1 MRRNWQKHEFRMK
14 KKLFIII
21 FAAAFA
27 FIAILAWRLIPES
40 NATLI
45 RHLDIL
51 KAEDIHAQ
59 KVGDISNNGYEEN
72 LIRRHLLQRGY
83 LVEVVFEMPK
93 THAETEQANS
103 LWDTLIAF
111 RDNNCSPVANFSFWP
126 ADGSTNTLY
135 VIVRDLPD
143 RIPNWKIMLLKQDD
157 SAVEIKHLQGP
168 SGAPES
174 FPNP

>member
-1 MRRNWQKHEFRMK
+1 MK

-21 FAAAFA
+21 FATMFA
-27 FIAILAWRLIPES
+27 FVAILAWRLIPES
-40 NATLI
+40 SATLI
-45 RHLDIL
+45 QHLDIL

-72 LIRRHLLQRGY
+72 LIRRRLVQRGY
-83 LVEVVFEMPK
+83 LVEVFFEMPK
-93 THAETEQANS
+93 THAETEQAKA
-103 LWDTLIAF
+103 LWDTLITF
-111 RDNNCSPVANFSFWP
+111 RDNDCSSVATFSFWP
-126 ADGSTNTLY
+126 ADGSTNVLY

-143 RIPNWKIMLLKQDD
+143 RIQQWKTVLLKQD
-157 SAVEIKHLQGP
+157 SGTAETKHLQGP

>member
-1 MRRNWQKHEFRMK
+1 MK

-21 FAAAFA
+21 FATMFA
-27 FIAILAWRLIPES
+27 FVALIAWRLIPES
-40 NATLI
+40 SSTLI
-45 RHLDIL
+45 QRLDIL

-72 LIRRHLLQRGY
+72 LIRRRLVQRGY
-83 LVEVVFEMPK
+83 LVEVFFEMPK
-93 THAETEQANS
+93 THAETEQAKA
-103 LWDTLIAF
+103 LWDTLITF
-111 RDNNCSPVANFSFWP
+111 RDNDCSSVATFSFWP
-126 ADGSTNTLY
+126 ADSSTNVLY

-143 RIPNWKIMLLKQDD
+143 RIPQWNTMLIEQDNG
-157 SAVEIKHLQGP
+157 AMETKHLQGP